1 MSQTRRGSHGIPRH
15 RRYRQPQHHGT
26 QRRVDIPQS
35 AVLGD
40 GAGET
45 RRAEFVEAGVI
56 PQCAT
61 CINQPVVMT
70 TLWRMTTDMHE
81 FNERFALVQGA
92 ARTHKCPDYWP
103 DREYGR

>member
-1 MSQTRRGSHGIPRH
+1 
-15 RRYRQPQHHGT
+15 
-26 QRRVDIPQS
+26 
-35 AVLGD
+35 
-40 GAGET
+40 
-45 RRAEFVEAGVI
+45 
-56 PQCAT
+56 
-61 CINQPVVMT
+61 MT